1 MIDIDVLVEQA
12 TSMIRNG
19 EPKSALELLSPHLKT
34 IAAEHAGA
42 WRIAGGA
49 MARLEL
55 DSHAISA
62 LEHAQSIDPN
72 QGSGWF
78 NLGSIHQR
86 QGNDTQAVE
95 CYMKAMNVQTDYLKA
110 ALKCS
115 QICYNNGDLENYI
128 ESTRT
133 VLRIEPNNVARD
145 EYIRILIELAEG
157 EANVLDSVQGIPP
170 TLPEGPHLAQEAL
183 DMLGEGETTML
194 VHTLQQKTMFKQLL
208 YGSR

>member
-1 MIDIDVLVEQA
+1 MVAATQEIQQVIENTESLVAKEPALEIAVAAPTPVVEQPVAELRENQVIDIDVLVEQA

-95 CYMKAMNVQTDYLKA
+95 CYMKAMNVQTDYLKV

-115 QICYNNGDLENYI
+115 
-128 ESTRT
+128 
-133 VLRIEPNNVARD
+133 
-145 EYIRILIELAEG
+145 
-157 EANVLDSVQGIPP
+157 
-170 TLPEGPHLAQEAL
+170 
-183 DMLGEGETTML
+183 
-194 VHTLQQKTMFKQLL
+194 
-208 YGSR
+208 